1 MAPMRSVTVAQTF
14 PGSVSEAE
22 SRWYETSR
30 WPQWRSECDR
40 VLEVMGAWPQRGS
53 MVVWESGPAGRGRV
67 TERVVDYE
75 VRRGQTVEVE
85 DDSIRGHQTVG
96 FSPQDPGVQVTLSLA
111 YEIKRRSPVT
121 AIIDL
126 LFIRRAMAVS
136 LSTTVSR
143 FGGGLQDVCEGQ
155 P

>member
-1 MAPMRSVTVAQTF
+1 
-14 PGSVSEAE
+14 
-22 SRWYETSR
+22 
-30 WPQWRSECDR
+30 
-40 VLEVMGAWPQRGS
+40 
-53 MVVWESGPAGRGRV
+53 V

-75 VRRGQTVEVE
+75 VRRGQMVEVE
-85 DDSIRGHQTVG
+85 DDSIRGRQSVV

-143 FGGGLQDVCEGQ
+143 FGGGQEAVSEGQ

>member
-1 MAPMRSVTVAQTF
+1 MAPMRTVTVNQTF
-14 PGSVSEAE
+14 AGSVSEAE
-22 SRWYETSR
+22 SRWYDTSR

-40 VLEVMGAWPQRGS
+40 VLEVMGDWPKGGS
-53 MVVWESGPAGRGRV
+53 TVIWESGPAGRGRV
-67 TERVVDYE
+67 TERVIDYE

-85 DDSIRGHQTVG
+85 DDSIRGRQDVG
-96 FSPQDPGVQVTLSLA
+96 FSPQEPGVQVTLSLA

-121 AIIDL
+121 AVIDL

-136 LSTTVSR
+136 LSTTISR
-143 FGGGLQDVCEGQ
+143 FGGGLEAVSEGQ

>member
-1 MAPMRSVTVAQTF
+1 M
-14 PGSVSEAE
+14 SEAE
-22 SRWYETSR
+22 SRWYDTSR

-40 VLEVMGAWPQRGS
+40 VLEVRGDWPQTGS
-53 MVVWESGPAGRGRV
+53 AVIWESGPAGRGRV
-67 TERVVDYE
+67 TERVADYE

-85 DDSIRGHQTVG
+85 DDSIRGRQDVG
-96 FSPQDPGVQVTLSLA
+96 FSPHTPGVQVTLSLA
-111 YEIKRRSPVT
+111 YEIKRRSLVTPV
-121 AIIDL
+121 IDL

-143 FGGGLQDVCEGQ
+143 FGGGLEAVSEGQ